1 MTDTPSPPRPPRRP
15 RYAGTHPRRFG
26 EKYKELQGDPD
37 AVARAIERGQTPA
50 GQHRSIML
58 DEIVA
63 FLAPEPGA
71 TLLDCTLGY
80 GGHTEA
86 LARRVDPGGRVIAL
100 DLDRTEMARTL
111 ARLDGLPVKGHA
123 TNFAGAAKVLELEG
137 VSGVHGLLADLGVS
151 SMQLDRPE
159 RGFSLKQNGPLDMR
173 MDQTRGTPAADWLRE
188 RNPAALADV
197 LLTLGEEPDA
207 ERVALAIAQAFRSPS
222 PPRTTRDLVRVVLR
236 AKGLDP
242 KTKQSSAF
250 QAHPAARTF
259 QAIRMAVNR
268 ETDNLDALL
277 RVLPAL
283 LRPGGRVALLTFH
296 SGEEKRVR
304 AALEKG
310 LAAGVWATANLTGA
324 RATSDEIAQNPRA
337 RSARLF
343 TAQRAAE

>member
-1 MTDTPSPPRPPRRP
+1 
-15 RYAGTHPRRFG
+15 
-26 EKYKELQGDPD
+26 
-37 AVARAIERGQTPA
+37 
-50 GQHRSIML
+50 ML
-58 DEIVA
+58 DEILA

-71 TLLDCTLGY
+71 VLLDCTLGY

-86 LARRVDPGGRVIAL
+86 LAERVAPGGRVIAL

-137 VSGVHGLLADLGVS
+137 ASGVDGLLADLGVS

-173 MDQTRGTPAADWLRE
+173 MDQTRGKSAAEWLAGRD
-188 RNPAALADV
+188 AASLADA
-197 LLTLGEEPDA
+197 LLTLGDEPDA
-207 ERVALAIAQAFRSPS
+207 EDVALAITQAFESPS

-242 KTKQSSAF
+242 KTKQTSAF

-283 LRPGGRVALLTFH
+283 MLPAGRVALLTFH
-296 SGEEKRVR
+296 SGEETRVR

-310 LAAGVWATANLTGA
+310 LDSGVWATATLTGA
-324 RATSDEIAQNPRA
+324 KATLAEIAQNPRS

-343 TAQRAAE
+343 TASRAAV